1 MQERDKRSGME
12 VRSNGDLRGHGRVS
26 GDFFAQLIT
35 QPRRQSRILVGGR
48 LRCEFGAPAPCIAMA
63 EHPVHQPN
71 DKLFRST
78 FSELENAV
86 AFFQNYLAADL
97 VTSLDWSTLRQQPGS
112 FIDSELTG
120 SESDLLFSVSSESG
134 EAFIYIL
141 FEHQS
146 REDPRMALR
155 LLSYMVKIWERQRAN
170 NLASKQKPFLSPII
184 PVVLAQSSEPW
195 RTEPRFSALFGQ
207 GASPVHTP
215 DFTFEL
221 IQLVS
226 LGYEEMR
233 GSAAGVLSMRALRA
247 DALGEL
253 LHAMVFD
260 EILLLSASE
269 SAVERLFR
277 YISARD
283 IDRNAFRETLNSFH
297 NKNLKEKAMTLA
309 EQWRQ
314 EGMEEGMEKGREEG
328 REQAQQSV
336 IDVLEVRYGRV
347 PEGLAEKIQ
356 RERSLAK
363 LRSLLLHAL
372 KSPSLEDFA
381 SHIEA

>member
-1 MQERDKRSGME
+1 ME
-12 VRSNGDLRGHGRVS
+12 VRSNGDLLVNVRLPIG
-26 GDFFAQLIT
+26 FCTQLKT
-35 QPRRQSRILVGGR
+35 QPRRQSRIIIGGR
-48 LRCEFGAPAPCIAMA
+48 FRYEFGAPATCIAMA
-63 EHPVHQPN
+63 DQPVHQPN

-78 FSELENAV
+78 FSELENAA

-97 VTSLDWSTLRQQPGS
+97 VSSLDWRTLRQQPSG
-112 FIDSELTG
+112 FIDVELIG
-120 SESDLLFSVSSESG
+120 SESDLLFSVSSASG
-134 EAFIYIL
+134 EAFVYVL

-146 REDPRMALR
+146 REDPWMALR

-170 NLASKQKPFLSPII
+170 GLASKQKSFLSPII

-195 RTEPRFSALFGQ
+195 RMEPRFSALFGR
-207 GASPVHTP
+207 GASPLYTP

-226 LGYEEMR
+226 LEYGEMR
-233 GSAAGVLSMRALRA
+233 GSAAGVLSLRALRA

-260 EILLLSASE
+260 ETLLLRASE

-283 IDRNAFRETLNSFH
+283 IDRNAFRETLNGLH
-297 NKNLKEKAMTLA
+297 NKNLKDKAMTLA

-314 EGMEEGMEKGREEG
+314 EGMEEGMERGMEKGMEKG

-336 IDVLEVRYGRV
+336 IDVLEVRFGRV

-363 LRSLLLHAL
+363 LRTLLLQAL
-372 KSPSLEDFA
+372 KAVSLEDFA
-381 SHIEA
+381 CHTEV